1 MPLISPTVEKRR
13 SRAMSAVAAHLALIA
28 GFLVFAPDVSANV
41 LNSQDVDSI
50 GVVLAKSARMHQD
63 IANIGR
69 VSSRSG
75 SPRCFLDLLADL
87 EIVQDQLARIHAE
100 TITASLMVDG
110 RDEKIALVS
119 LSVAVKHL
127 LADTTHSG
135 KASLAMSSCFTDST
149 VAVKGQELLQLY
161 DEIKAVV
168 REIASKIGR

>member
-1 MPLISPTVEKRR
+1 MCPCVACPYIWSRLGASERSWEALNMPLISPTVEKRR

-75 SPRCFLDLLADL
+75 SPTGQRQPRAPTPPPPAC
-87 EIVQDQLARIHAE
+87 
-100 TITASLMVDG
+100 G
-110 RDEKIALVS
+110 R
-119 LSVAVKHL
+119 
-127 LADTTHSG
+127 TQG
-135 KASLAMSSCFTDST
+135 C
-149 VAVKGQELLQLY
+149 
-161 DEIKAVV
+161 
-168 REIASKIGR
+168 